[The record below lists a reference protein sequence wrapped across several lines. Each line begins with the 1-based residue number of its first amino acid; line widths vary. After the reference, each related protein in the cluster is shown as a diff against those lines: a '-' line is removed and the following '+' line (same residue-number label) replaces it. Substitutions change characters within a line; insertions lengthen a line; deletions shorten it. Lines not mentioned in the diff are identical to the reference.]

1 MVDPNGSIVSKPEG
15 EAERT
20 GEVSELLSTL
30 DSDSTILLSGTLP
43 VLDSAPKSGQ
53 GPLFSVVLVLCT
65 GHSEISKRI
74 SLFFAKTKL
83 KFDITATK
91 EVAKITVSTIK
102 PTVFFKVPFKYRIDV
117 YRRCVE
123 YENKKVTLL

>member
-1 MVDPNGSIVSKPEG
+1 
-15 EAERT
+15 
-20 GEVSELLSTL
+20 LSTL

-43 VLDSAPKSGQ
+43 ALDSAPKSGQ

-74 SLFFAKTKL
+74 SLFFAKAKL
-83 KFDITATK
+83 KFEITARTG
-91 EVAKITVSTIK
+91 VAKIAASAIK

-123 YENKKVTLL
+123 YENKKVTLLWYKLFV